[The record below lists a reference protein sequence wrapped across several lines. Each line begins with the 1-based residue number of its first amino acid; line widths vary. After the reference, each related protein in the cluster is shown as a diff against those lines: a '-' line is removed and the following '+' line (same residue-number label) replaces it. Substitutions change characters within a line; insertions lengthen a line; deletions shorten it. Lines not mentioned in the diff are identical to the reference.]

1 VTRDRKG
8 VALKGLPL
16 RADLRGVAS
25 LPNTRALRQED
36 GLTIVEV
43 MVALSLLALAMVGLT
58 ASSDSGLR
66 LVGSSKARQAA
77 TEVANATVERARST
91 PYEVLAMRTGETY
104 ETASTSPDVAVT
116 AGGTKYDAG
125 GGAEDLVVLD
135 ESDEALHHTQE
146 IVGGLTFEVYRYV
159 TWVAVDAEP
168 EAYKRVTVVV
178 QWAGRAAGGGPN
190 RVTVSTYI
198 NADGVAWTATGST
211 TTSSSTTST
220 SSPSSS
226 TSSTAA
232 SCGTS
237 DGTGPAGTITI
248 LAGTGANQGYTAVPT
263 VTLTLTASDPCGPV
277 SMQFSDDGSS
287 YSGLEAFSTSKAWTL
302 PSGDGLKR
310 VWVRYADGED
320 NLSVASAEIRLD
332 TARPSTPGGFTLT
345 TPNANSVRLTWTA
358 STDSSP
364 GVLVGYRVY
373 RKIGSGPFANRP
385 PSLSAPCST
394 NPCRWDDAVDKK
406 VTYSY
411 YVVAYDAAGNESV
424 PTVTRT
430 RAG

>member
-1 VTRDRKG
+1 MTRERKG

-16 RADLRGVAS
+16 RADLRGVRS
-25 LPNTRALRQED
+25 LPNARALREED

-66 LVGSSKARQAA
+66 LVGSSKARQTA

-116 AGGTKYDAG
+116 AGETKYDAG
-125 GGAEDLVVLD
+125 DGAEDLVVLD
-135 ESDEALHHTQE
+135 ESDEPLHHTQE
-146 IVGGLTFEVYRYV
+146 TVGGLDFEVYRYV
-159 TWVAVDAEP
+159 TWVAVDEEP

-190 RVTVSTYI
+190 RVTVSTFI
-198 NADGVAWTATGST
+198 NADGVGWTSTGST
-211 TTSSSTTST
+211 TTSPPTSAPPSSTTS
-220 SSPSSS
+220 
-226 TSSTAA
+226 STAGSA
-232 SCGTS
+232 CATS
-237 DGTGPAGTITI
+237 DGTGPAGSITI

-263 VTLTLTASDPCGPV
+263 VTLSLTASDLCGPV
-277 SMQFSDDGSS
+277 SMEFSNDGSS

-302 PSGDGLKR
+302 PSGDGLKQ
-310 VWVRYADGED
+310 VWVRYADGHD

-345 TPNANSVRLTWTA
+345 APNANSVRLTWTA
-358 STDSSP
+358 SADSSP

-373 RKIGSGPFANRP
+373 RQIGSGPFANRP
-385 PSLSAPCST
+385 PSLGAPCST
-394 NPCRWDDAVDKK
+394 SPCRWDDSVDKK

-411 YVVAYDAAGNESV
+411 YVVAYDAAGNESP

-430 RAG
+430 RAR

>member
-16 RADLRGVAS
+16 RADLRGVSSPLNA
-25 LPNTRALRQED
+25 RALREED

-66 LVGSSKARQAA
+66 LVGSSKARQTA

-104 ETASTSPDVAVT
+104 ETAPTSPDVAVT
-116 AGGTKYDAG
+116 AAGTKYDAG
-125 GGAEDLVVLD
+125 DGAEDLVVLD

-146 IVGGLTFEVYRYV
+146 TVSGLDFEVYRYV
-159 TWVAVDAEP
+159 TWVAVDEEP

-178 QWAGRAAGGGPN
+178 EWSGRAAGGGPN
-190 RVTVSTYI
+190 RVTVSTFI
-198 NADGVAWTATGST
+198 NADGVGWTATGST
-211 TTSSSTTST
+211 TTSTPSST
-220 SSPSSS
+220 SSTSSS
-226 TSSTAA
+226 TSSTAGGA
-232 SCGTS
+232 CATS
-237 DGTGPAGTITI
+237 DGTGPAGSITI

-263 VTLTLTASDPCGPV
+263 VTLSLTASDPCGPV
-277 SMQFSDDGSS
+277 SMEFSNDGSS

-310 VWVRYADGED
+310 VWVRYADAHG
-320 NLSVASAEIRLD
+320 NQSVAWAEIRLD

-358 STDSSP
+358 SSDSSP

-394 NPCRWDDAVDKK
+394 SPCRWDDSVDKK
-406 VTYSY
+406 VTYSF
-411 YVVAYDAAGNESV
+411 YVVAYDAAGNESA